1 MFHVFVC
8 FQRLIVWKKNVVGI
22 LLGLIDYIKKTKQ
35 LAVRVETYDIRH
47 NVTIEAKLNLNQSI
61 LQQRRFWMRHDFYD
75 KPLLTS
81 MTLHWTTGFHLCSVN
96 VNKYMSCFTIQINF
110 Y

>member
-1 MFHVFVC
+1 
-8 FQRLIVWKKNVVGI
+8 VVGI

-61 LQQRRFWMRHDFYD
+61 LQQRRF
-75 KPLLTS
+75 
-81 MTLHWTTGFHLCSVN
+81 
-96 VNKYMSCFTIQINF
+96 
-110 Y
+110 